1 MLALGC
7 ASALDPRGWPLNDGE
22 ARGRARCASC
32 AALGAYV
39 ATLATLFLVADFAR
53 QRRVQYSAAQG
64 MVVLLAPAL
73 AALYCR
79 RDHEGQWRWAAF
91 RPRSAFFPDLGPRNT
106 AASAAYLGALVALSV
121 VGDNA
126 MTARGK
132 ALAIGG
138 VVAVAPARGQ
148 RTCGT
153 PAGAEPA
160 AGRRGTRRSA
170 RRPSAGQMSHPRPH
184 QSAPA
189 RPVFT
194 GGNEEPPGSAAAR
207 QPRHPTAS
215 AQLAPPQPE
224 AAEPADVVGTTGV
237 VAAVAWSSRYRCRLE
252 G

>member
-1 MLALGC
+1 MAFRGANALEICIESPELCGMLALGC

-39 ATLATLFLVADFAR
+39 VSLATLFLVADFAR

-64 MVVLLAPAL
+64 VVVLLAPAL

-121 VGDNA
+121 VGDVYA
-126 MTARGK
+126 TTARGK

-138 VVAVAPARGQ
+138 VVAVALCPWLCV
-148 RTCGT
+148 TCGT
-153 PAGAEPA
+153 PARA
-160 AGRRGTRRSA
+160 A
-170 RRPSAGQMSHPRPH
+170 
-184 QSAPA
+184 
-189 RPVFT
+189 
-194 GGNEEPPGSAAAR
+194 AAAR
-207 QPRHPTAS
+207 RGLS
-215 AQLAPPQPE
+215 GDVYDPPC
-224 AAEPADVVGTTGV
+224 VV
-237 VAAVAWSSRYRCRLE
+237 
-252 G
+252 